1 MVSLLSGEPEY
12 LEVLK
17 DETPKGWIVTG
28 YPWDQLDNKDHA
40 SFAASYYKR
49 FNENPKVGSVVGY
62 ATLQAIFAA
71 IKKANSTDNEKLV
84 AAMRGLKFSTP
95 FGPAEFRV
103 IDQQSTM
110 GAYVGKLDQ
119 RGGKGTMVDWRYADG
134 KHYQP
139 SDAYVKARR
148 PAEASK

>member
-1 MVSLLSGEPEY
+1 
-12 LEVLK
+12 
-17 DETPKGWIVTG
+17 
-28 YPWDQLDNKDHA
+28 
-40 SFAASYYKR
+40 
-49 FNENPKVGSVVGY
+49 VVGY

-95 FGPAEFRV
+95 FGPAEFRA

-119 RGGKGTMVDWRYADG
+119 RGGKGTMVQWHYADG
-134 KHYQP
+134 KQYQP
-139 SDAYVKARR
+139 TDAYVKSRR
-148 PAEASK
+148 PTEAMK